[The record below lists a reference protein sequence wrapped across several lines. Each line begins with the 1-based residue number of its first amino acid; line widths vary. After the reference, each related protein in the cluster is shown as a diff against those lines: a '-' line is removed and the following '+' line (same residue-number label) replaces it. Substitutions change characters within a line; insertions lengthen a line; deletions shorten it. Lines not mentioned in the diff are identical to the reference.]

1 MSFAFDNHY
10 PHSLPSM
17 TCETT
22 YGSLGERDV
31 QGNAKALA
39 LTRLVMTSKYPYL
52 IIFSLWWET
61 RSHDSML
68 ISHLGQRERKSAAHE
83 TDPNLH
89 RLRTPW
95 DNRSLLT
102 HCNNLLKRPVR
113 ARQQSSQP
121 STARCRSTADVYIR
135 SMTQLASSV
144 LSIDK

>member
-39 LTRLVMTSKYPYL
+39 LARLVMTSKYPYL

-68 ISHLGQRERKSAAHE
+68 ISHLGERE
-83 TDPNLH
+83 
-89 RLRTPW
+89 
-95 DNRSLLT
+95 
-102 HCNNLLKRPVR
+102 NLLHTKLILIYIDYELLETIDPCSHTVTTCSNDLFVLVSSRVNRRRQDAGPQQMCISVR
-113 ARQQSSQP
+113 WLNSPHLFCQ
-121 STARCRSTADVYIR
+121 
-135 SMTQLASSV
+135 
-144 LSIDK
+144 